1 MLTIEL
7 RKNTE
12 ERMKKGLES
21 LRYNL
26 SKIRTGRVHTGLLD
40 GIEVEY
46 YGSLVPINQ
55 VGNVSLLDGRTLGVQ
70 IFEKKMIGVVER
82 AIRDSDL
89 GLNPA
94 TQGDII
100 RVPMPALTEERRK
113 DLTKVVRNEGE
124 DGKIILR
131 NIRREANE
139 SLKKLLKDKSI
150 SEDDERNTT
159 IEIQK
164 ITDKYITEIEKSV
177 NEKELDIMKV

>member
-70 IFEKKMIGVVER
+70 IFEKKMVGVVER

-164 ITDKYITEIEKSV
+164 ITDKYTTEIEKSV

>member
-1 MLTIEL
+1 
-7 RKNTE
+7 
-12 ERMKKGLES
+12 LES

-70 IFEKKMIGVVER
+70 IFEKKMVGVVER

-150 SEDDERNTT
+150 SEDDERNTI

-164 ITDKYITEIEKSV
+164 ITDKYTTEIEKSV